1 MSIPTPAQNA
11 AFNSFLDGLIVWL
24 AALTGALLLGV
35 VTGNSILMAV
45 VAAGVIAVGIQVL
58 TRFLNAHVVR
68 QP

>member
-24 AALTGALLLGV
+24 AALTGALVLGV
-35 VTGNSILMAV
+35 VTGNPIMMAV
-45 VAAGVIAVGIQVL
+45 VAAGVIAAGIQTL